1 MLPGNPYAPI
11 VVRNVFALVPVPV
24 VDPNAQPPDPPLKIT
39 PNGIMSIFGNLQ
51 VLFKV
56 TGKPDGKVGSYIL
69 MEGQRQDDIEVTKID
84 EKNSIVTFN
93 NNGIVQTLP
102 LANATASGGMTTAAG
117 GNPAAPA
124 SNPNNGGNN
133 GGAPVFG
140 RFGARGA
147 GFNALNRGGQNAPGA
162 NNFNG
167 GNFNRG
173 GNNSSLNLQGAPQG
187 NNSNSG
193 PAQDLPQM
201 TPEEQVVGIEVNR
214 ELTKQQVQEGSMPP
228 LPPTPM
234 TPSDATGFGDSPL
247 VAPPAP

>member
-1 MLPGNPYAPI
+1 
-11 VVRNVFALVPVPV
+11 
-24 VDPNAQPPDPPLKIT
+24 
-39 PNGIMSIFGNLQ
+39 MSIFGNLQ

-84 EKNSIVTFN
+84 EKSSLVTFN

-102 LANATASGGMTTAAG
+102 LANATASGGMTAAAG

-147 GFNALNRGGQNAPGA
+147 GFNALNRGGQNAPGG

-167 GNFNRG
+167 GIG
-173 GNNSSLNLQGAPQG
+173 GNVKYANNGGNTSLNFQGAPPAPTYQPNQGAPQM
-187 NNSNSG
+187 S
-193 PAQDLPQM
+193 
-201 TPEEQVVGIEVNR
+201 PEENAASLLINTEQMKEDNNPAYKI
-214 ELTKQQVQEGSMPP
+214 MPP
-228 LPPTPM
+228 VPGMPPPD
-234 TPSDATGFGDSPL
+234 P
-247 VAPPAP
+247 